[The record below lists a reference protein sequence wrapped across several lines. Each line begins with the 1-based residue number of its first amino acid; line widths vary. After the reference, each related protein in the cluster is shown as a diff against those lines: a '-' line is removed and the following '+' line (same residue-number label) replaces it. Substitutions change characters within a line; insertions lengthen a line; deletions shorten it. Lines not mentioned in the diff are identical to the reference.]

1 MTTDP
6 SAIPDD
12 RWSTPERLALRDSA
26 RSFAA
31 REVLPHLGRW
41 ESEGVMPASLH
52 RAAGAVGFLSLGYP
66 EALGGAGE
74 FIDLLVVAEELIL
87 AGVSSGV
94 LASLFSHSISVPAL
108 VASGREDLA
117 EDYVRPALAGEKI
130 CALAIS
136 EADAG
141 SDVARLR
148 TRAVRDGDEWILN
161 GSKTFITSGYRADF
175 VTVAARTSGE
185 GHRGVSLFVVDRG
198 TPGFDAS
205 RKLDKMGWRSSDTAE
220 LFFDDVR
227 LAGDRLV
234 GEEGRGFYQIMDQF
248 AYERILMALEA
259 CAMAQRSIDLSI
271 AWVRQRETFGAR
283 LSQRQ
288 VVRHKLAEMQRR
300 TTVARSFVREVAG
313 CLQDGTPVV
322 SEVAMAKN
330 TATEALDHVVYDAV
344 QLHGGMGFIRES
356 EVERHYRDARV
367 FSIGG
372 GTYEIMN
379 EVIAKHLGLD

>member
-1 MTTDP
+1 MPTAPHTA
-6 SAIPDD
+6 SAD
-12 RWSTPERLALRDSA
+12 RWATPERLALRDSA
-26 RSFAA
+26 RTFAA
-31 REVLPHLGRW
+31 REVLPYLERW
-41 ESEGVMPASLH
+41 ETDGEMPAALH
-52 RAAGAVGFLSLGYP
+52 RAAGAAGFLSLGYP
-66 EALGGAGE
+66 EHLGGAGE
-74 FIDLLVVAEELIL
+74 FVDLLVVAEELIL

-94 LASLFSHSISVPAL
+94 LASLFSHTISVPAL

-117 EDYVRPALAGEKI
+117 EEYVRPALAGEKI

-136 EADAG
+136 EPDAG

-148 TRAVRDGDEWILN
+148 TRAVRDGDGWVLN

-185 GHRGVSLFVVDRG
+185 GHRGVSLFIVERG

-220 LFFDDVR
+220 LSFDDVR
-227 LAGDRLV
+227 LSGHRLV
-234 GEEGRGFYQIMDQF
+234 GDEGRGFYQIMDQF
-248 AYERILMALEA
+248 AYERILMSVEA
-259 CAMAQRSIDLSI
+259 CAMAQRCIDLSV
-271 AWVRQRETFGAR
+271 AWVRQRETFGVL

-288 VVRHKLAEMQRR
+288 VIRHKLAEMQRR
-300 TTVARSFVREVAG
+300 TTVARSFVRDVAAR
-313 CLQDGTPVV
+313 LQDGVPVV
-322 SEVAMAKN
+322 TEVAMAKN
-330 TATEALDHVVYDAV
+330 TATETLDHVVDEAV

-379 EVIAKHLGLD
+379 EVIAKNLGLD